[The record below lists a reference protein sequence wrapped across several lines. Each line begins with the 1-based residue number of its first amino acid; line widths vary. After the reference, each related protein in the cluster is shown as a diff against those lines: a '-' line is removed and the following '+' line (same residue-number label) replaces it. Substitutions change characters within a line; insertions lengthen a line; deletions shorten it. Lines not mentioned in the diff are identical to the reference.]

1 MAFQPSRPPKSPAQF
16 YHNRHTYV
24 PPRVER
30 AMARKLE
37 QSVPAGMKKF
47 VGPYME
53 QNVISTG
60 MAGNAAALHSPSFT
74 PHPVNPYQLNQN
86 HFQPNEESPQPSGTV
101 NPGPSSSP
109 GAPSFAPQQPATQQ
123 SSPVEPAQSP
133 TPNSEYDFIVNPEI
147 PKKTSPAVSLPLLS
161 GVGPTLS
168 RIIIAAGGLILLLIV
183 FSLLKG
189 LLTSPPANM
198 ALLTSVAQ
206 DQQEIVHLASSVTQ
220 QQQTPV
226 STTNKNFATTAQLSV
241 LSSQASLIHYM
252 ALNGKKVNLKILSLK
267 INPALDSRLT
277 TAAAATTYDQTFQEI
292 MNNQLTNY
300 IGDLQQAYQQTKGKN
315 GRALLNDC
323 YNQAQLLSTQ
333 LNASSPGD
341 Q

>member
-1 MAFQPSRPPKSPAQF
+1 MKVMAFQPSRPPKSPAQF

-24 PPRVER
+24 PPRVEK

-37 QSVPAGMKKF
+37 QSLPASMKKF

-53 QNVISTG
+53 QTVVSPG
-60 MAGNAAALHSPSFT
+60 MAGNAATLHSPSFT
-74 PHPVNPYQLNQN
+74 PHPVNPYEPT
-86 HFQPNEESPQPSGTV
+86 QPT
-101 NPGPSSSP
+101 
-109 GAPSFAPQQPATQQ
+109 AQQPTPA
-123 SSPVEPAQSP
+123 EPAQP
-133 TPNSEYDFIVNPEI
+133 PAPGSEYEFIVNPQV
-147 PKKTSPAVSLPLLS
+147 PKKTGPAISLPLLS
-161 GVGPTLS
+161 GINPTLS
-168 RIIIAAGGLILLLIV
+168 RIIIAAGGLVLLLIV
-183 FSLLKG
+183 FSVLKG

-206 DQQEIVHLASSVTQ
+206 DQQEIIHLTNSATE

-226 STTNKNFATTAQLSV
+226 STTNKNFAATAQLSV
-241 LSSQASLIHYM
+241 LSSQASLVHYM

-267 INPALDSRLT
+267 INPALDNRLT

-300 IGDLQQAYQQTKGKN
+300 IGDLQQAYQQTRGKN

-333 LNASSPGD
+333 LNSSPPAS